1 MTTAETLQKK
11 KIIEL
16 IPFSLSRFKQDGFC
30 FINMER
36 KFFIII
42 LFFLA
47 PLFSIGQTKNLDYF
61 INQSLNNDPKFF
73 ELHNLILQN
82 RIDSQIIVAGNKLQL
97 TGNGNAYY
105 APIVNGYGYDMAIT
119 NGQQL
124 SALVALNKNIYNKRN
139 LSLQFKSLQ
148 LQNDSLNNSSAI
160 YRQDLKKSIITQ
172 YITAYGDQLQLNLND
187 QIIDLLSKEEQI
199 LKILTQKN
207 VYKQS
212 DYLSFLVTLQQQQL
226 ARNQLMVQYKNDYAT
241 LNYLSGIADTT
252 TESLAKPDIHVI
264 ENYEPTES
272 PFFFTYK
279 IDSLRIEN
287 ERLITKVQ
295 YRPKVN
301 LFADAGYQSTFIL
314 TPYKNFGYSFGINLT
329 VPIFDGHQKQ
339 LRFSKLDIQ
348 QRTLQK
354 RQQFFNTQYH
364 QQLLQ
369 LHQQLKDIESL
380 ASNINKQI
388 EYLETLIKVNGKLLE
403 TGDIRITD
411 YVLAL
416 NNYITA
422 KNLVTQNEIAR
433 FQVIEQINYWNMK
446 L

>member
-1 MTTAETLQKK
+1 MNK
-11 KIIEL
+11 KIL
-16 IPFSLSRFKQDGFC
+16 
-30 FINMER
+30 
-36 KFFIII
+36 I
-42 LFFLA
+42 LFLFFSA
-47 PLFSIGQTKNLDYF
+47 PLLSISQPKNLDYF
-61 INQSLNNDPKFF
+61 INQSLNNNAKFP

-82 RIDSQIIVAGNKLQL
+82 RIDSELIVAGNKLQL
-97 TGNGNAYY
+97 TGNGNSYY

-124 SALVALNKNIYNKRN
+124 SALVALNKNIYNRRN
-139 LSLQFKSLQ
+139 LTLQFKSLQ

-160 YRQDLKKSIITQ
+160 YNQDLKKSVISQ

-226 ARNQLMVQYKNDYAT
+226 ARNQLRVQYKNDYAA
-241 LNYLSGIADTT
+241 LNYLAGIIDTT
-252 TESLAKPDIHVI
+252 TETLTEPSLQVI
-264 ENYEPTES
+264 ENYKATES
-272 PFFFTYK
+272 PFFLSYK

-287 ERLITKVQ
+287 DRLITKVQ

-329 VPIFDGHQKQ
+329 VPIYDGHQKKLQ
-339 LRFSKLDIQ
+339 FSKLDIQ
-348 QRTLQK
+348 QQTLQK
-354 RQQFFNTQYH
+354 QQQFFDMQYR
-364 QQLLQ
+364 QQL
-369 LHQQLKDIESL
+369 QQLQQQLNAIEGL
-380 ASNINKQI
+380 NTNINKQI
-388 EYLETLIKVNGKLLE
+388 EYLETLIKVEGRLLE

-411 YVLAL
+411 YILAL

-422 KNLVTQNEIAR
+422 KSLVIQNQIAR
-433 FQVIEQINYWNMK
+433 YQVIQQINYWNMK